1 MDLALELIW
10 RLRHE
15 PMSMFR
21 AEQAGTEDI
30 IGWSP
35 TVAAL
40 AAVYDAIATQAK
52 GKKLKDSERYP
63 RPKVKQKQELP
74 RPNSVAELD
83 WGAAL
88 GG

>member
-1 MDLALELIW
+1 
-10 RLRHE
+10 
-15 PMSMFR
+15 MSLFR
-21 AEQAGTEDI
+21 AELAGTDEI

-35 TVAAL
+35 AVAAL
-40 AAVYDAIATQAK
+40 AAVYDAVSAQAK

-63 RPKVKQKQELP
+63 RPKVKQKQEMP
-74 RPNSVAELD
+74 RPSSVAGLD